1 MLREVKPNYMENDFV
16 NSFLNLPQ
24 SFFSPRAP
32 QKFQRFI
39 QKFGTHYVKAAK
51 FGGSFKVL
59 KTRKITSTA
68 DIQDFRKE
76 IQKEMNKMVGNTV
89 IQARSAKAENSQ
101 SHSGIKAYYKKLC
114 ISGQYYVL
122 GMLLF
127 RFLSLETDWFRE
139 AAI

>member
-1 MLREVKPNYMENDFV
+1 MESDFL

-51 FGGSFKVL
+51 FGGLFKVI

-68 DIQDFRKE
+68 DISDFRKE
-76 IQKEMNKMVGNTV
+76 IQKEMNKIVGNTV
-89 IQARSAKAENSQ
+89 IQSRSSKGESTQ
-101 SHSGIKAYYKKLC
+101 THSGINT
-114 ISGQYYVL
+114 
-122 GMLLF
+122 ML
-127 RFLSLETDWFRE
+127 
-139 AAI
+139 